1 VARVRLG
8 YTITSYPPAIGG
20 AQFHAH
26 MLARHIGADFD
37 VRVASFWSRQR
48 TDWLRGTTIF
58 APKRTRD
65 YEIDGV
71 PVTRIGLSRSERLG
85 LLPPVLGYILWHRR
99 AVQRI
104 AETLVPHL
112 RAVVKDARL
121 IHNFRIGREPLTYAS
136 SMLAREMDVPFVL
149 TPFHHPRWSSRFYAV
164 YHDLYRSADA
174 VLALTEAER
183 QVLAGLGVA
192 EDRIRVIGHGPI
204 LAEESDAE
212 RFRHRLPGI
221 GPIVLFLGQ
230 KFAYKGLTALL
241 EAAPMVW
248 RSHPSA
254 RFAFIGPRT
263 RASDRELGRATD
275 ARIVEM
281 DSISL
286 QEKTDAIAACD
297 LLCVPSSQESFGG
310 VYVEAWALGKPV
322 IAADTPATREL
333 IDQGVNGLL
342 VSQDSRSIADAI
354 TRLLDDPVSAAAMG
368 ARGRK
373 KVEQRF
379 TWTMVAQRV
388 ASAYEELVGRDRR
401 LTEV

>member
-20 AQFHAH
+20 AQLHAH
-26 MLARHIGADFD
+26 MLARHIGDDFD

-58 APKRTRD
+58 APKGSRD

-99 AVQRI
+99 AVQCI

-112 RAVVKDARL
+112 RAVVGGARL

-136 SMLAREMDVPFVL
+136 SMLAREMGVPFVL
-149 TPFHHPRWSSRFYAV
+149 TPFHHPRWGSRFYGV
-164 YHDLYRSADA
+164 YHDLYRSADV

-183 QVLAGLGVA
+183 QVLAGLGVDD
-192 EDRIRVIGHGPI
+192 DRIRVVGHGPI
-204 LAEESDAE
+204 LAEDSDAE
-212 RFRHRLPGI
+212 RFRHRLPGN

-230 KFAYKGLTALL
+230 KFGYKGLTALL
-241 EAAPMVW
+241 EAAPLVW
-248 RSHPSA
+248 KQHPTA

-263 RASDRELGRATD
+263 PASDREFGRA
-275 ARIVEM
+275 ANPRIIEM
-281 DSISL
+281 DAVSL
-286 QEKTDAIAACD
+286 QEKTDALAACD

-333 IDQGVNGLL
+333 IDHGVNGLL
-342 VSQDSRSIADAI
+342 VSQESGSIAEGI
-354 TRLLDDPVSAAAMG
+354 TRLLDDPVSAAALG
-368 ARGRK
+368 ARGRE
-373 KVEQRF
+373 KVEQQF
-379 TWTMVAQRV
+379 TWPMVAQRV
-388 ASAYEELVGRDRR
+388 ASAYAEVVGRDRIVA
-401 LTEV
+401 EV